1 MRVRGSAG
9 DDVRSGGVDSV
20 GSALPNCEQKMA
32 QQRMIERTIDDIA
45 EALGPHGA
53 APRRCSVL
61 LGAGCS
67 ISAGIP
73 SASDIVRH
81 IEAKFPAA
89 YARAASHNY
98 PDCMAA
104 LERGVR
110 RDLIGAYIDKARIN
124 WAHIALAQL
133 IHADHV
139 DRVLTTNFD
148 PLVSRACA
156 LVNRFPAVYDF
167 AASQLFNPDQ
177 VGDKAIFHLHGQ
189 RDGFVLLN
197 TRSEVTIHRHHV
209 KPIFDDAHKGRV
221 WIVVGYSGENDPV
234 FDLLARVKTFE
245 YGLYWIGHGSTPPK
259 HVAEQLLRR
268 DCGAHFIG
276 GWDADD
282 FFVTLAQKL
291 QCFPPQFV
299 TQPFSHLRSM
309 FSMLTDYKAPR
320 NDMDDAPD
328 FRQSRFDVASVVRP
342 QLDDLIQSREQS
354 LSAEYHFLAGEY
366 ERVVALFGKRHIK
379 NLSPEDADTY
389 GQSLLILGDRVH
401 SLAKADDNRAQYR
414 LALRHFE
421 VAAKI
426 ATTRADALY
435 NLGNVLFDLSLA
447 VRNGAPEVITTSAE
461 RLLRRAIAKYRD
473 AVAIDPSFA
482 DAHNNLANALTDL
495 ARAAYPRKDDGMLRE
510 AFGHYEKAIKPTRTP
525 DIVHCNYAKAIHD
538 LARITGDLRL
548 YRKSSVH
555 FKIAAKVNPTYYS
568 LFLSWGHALSD
579 EARKTGS
586 ARAYTAA
593 FEQYRRAAEL
603 EPTDTAAH
611 HSWHYALLELAK
623 MSRGAKKEALIE
635 QAKSVSREQQR
646 RRRRAERRSR
656 LS

>member
-1 MRVRGSAG
+1 MTGH
-9 DDVRSGGVDSV
+9 
-20 GSALPNCEQKMA
+20 
-32 QQRMIERTIDDIA
+32 TIDDIA

-53 APRRCSVL
+53 APRRCTVL

-89 YARAASHNY
+89 YARAPSHDY

-110 RDLIGAYIDKARIN
+110 RDLIGAYVDKARIN

-133 IHADHV
+133 ITANYV

-167 AASQLFNPDQ
+167 AASHLFKPDQ
-177 VGDKAIFHLHGQ
+177 VSDKAIFHLHGQ

-197 TRSEVTIHRHHV
+197 TRSEVTKHRHHI
-209 KPIFDDAHKGRV
+209 KPVFDDAHKGRV

-234 FDLLARVKTFE
+234 FDLLASVKTFE
-245 YGLYWIGHGSTPPK
+245 YGLYWIGRGSKPAK
-259 HVAEQLLRR
+259 HVADKLLGR

-276 GWDADD
+276 DWDADD

-342 QLDDLIQSREQS
+342 QLDNLIQSREQS

-366 ERVVALFGKRHIK
+366 ERVVALFEKKRIK
-379 NLSPEDADTY
+379 SLSLEDAETY
-389 GQSLLILGDRVH
+389 GQSLLTLGDRVH
-401 SLAKADDNRAQYR
+401 SLAKADDNRALYR
-414 LALRHFE
+414 LALKRFD

-435 NLGNVLFDLSLA
+435 NAGNVLFDLSRA
-447 VRNGAPEVITTSAE
+447 VRDGALEVMTTSAE
-461 RLLRRAIAKYRD
+461 RLLRRAVAKYRESL
-473 AVAIDPSFA
+473 VLDPAFA
-482 DAHNNLANALTDL
+482 DAHNNLANGLTDL
-495 ARAAYPRKDDGMLRE
+495 ARAEYSRKDDGMLRE
-510 AFGHYEKAIKPTRTP
+510 AFGHYEKAIKTTQTP
-525 DIVHCNYAKAIHD
+525 DVVHCNYAKSIHD
-538 LARITGDLRL
+538 LARTTGDMAL
-548 YRKSSVH
+548 YKKASAH
-555 FKIAAKVNPTYYS
+555 FTIAAKLNPNYYS
-568 LFLSWGHALSD
+568 VFLSWGHALSD

-586 ARAYTAA
+586 VKAYTAA
-593 FEQYRRAAEL
+593 FQQYRRASEI

-611 HSWHYALLELAK
+611 HSWYYGLLELAK
-623 MSRGAKKEALIE
+623 KSKGARKKTLLQ
-635 QAKSVSREQQR
+635 QANAVSRELQR
-646 RRRRAERRSR
+646 RRRR
-656 LS
+656 LMKD

>member
-1 MRVRGSAG
+1 M
-9 DDVRSGGVDSV
+9 
-20 GSALPNCEQKMA
+20 NK
-32 QQRMIERTIDDIA
+32 RTIDDIV
-45 EALGPHGA
+45 EALGPRGA
-53 APRRCSVL
+53 ALRRCSVL

-89 YARAASHNY
+89 YARAASHDY

-133 IHADHV
+133 ITANHV

-167 AASQLFNPDQ
+167 AASHLFNPDQ
-177 VGDKAIFHLHGQ
+177 VSDKAIFHLHGQ

-197 TRSEVTIHRHHV
+197 TRSEVTKHRHHI
-209 KPIFDDAHKGRV
+209 KPVFNDAHKGRV

-234 FDLLARVKTFE
+234 FDLLASVKTFE
-245 YGLYWIGHGSTPPK
+245 YGLYWIGHGSKPSA
-259 HVAEQLLRR
+259 HVADKLLARE
-268 DCGAHFIG
+268 CGAHFLG

-291 QCFPPQFV
+291 QCFPPRFV

-366 ERVVALFGKRHIK
+366 ERVVALFEKRNIK
-379 NLSPEDADTY
+379 RLSPEDADTY
-389 GQSLLILGDRVH
+389 GQSLLILGNRVH
-401 SLAKADDNRAQYR
+401 SLAKADDDRAQYR
-414 LALRHFE
+414 LALKRFE

-435 NLGNVLFDLSLA
+435 NWGNVLFDLSLA
-447 VRNGAPEVITTSAE
+447 VRNGAPEVMTASAE
-461 RLLRRAIAKYRD
+461 RLLRRAVVKYRE
-473 AVAIDPSFA
+473 AVAIDPAFA
-482 DAHNNLANALTDL
+482 DAHNNLANGLTDL
-495 ARAAYPRKDDGMLRE
+495 ARAEYPRKDNGMLRE
-510 AFGHYEKAIKPTRTP
+510 AFRHYEKATKTTQTP
-525 DIVHCNYAKAIHD
+525 DVVHCNYAKSIHH
-538 LARITGDLRL
+538 LARITGDLGL
-548 YRKSSVH
+548 YRKASAH
-555 FKIAAKVNPTYYS
+555 FTIAAKVDPNYYS
-568 LFLSWGHALSD
+568 VFLSWGHALSD

-586 ARAYTAA
+586 VKAYTAA
-593 FEQYRRAAEL
+593 FDKYRRAAEIH
-603 EPTDTAAH
+603 PADTGAH
-611 HSWHYALLELAK
+611 HSWYYALLELAK
-623 MSRGAKKEALIE
+623 KSKGAKKKAWLE
-635 QAKSVSREQQR
+635 QAKSVSREQER
-646 RRRRAERRSR
+646 RRRRLMKASIT
-656 LS
+656 

>member
-1 MRVRGSAG
+1 MTGH
-9 DDVRSGGVDSV
+9 
-20 GSALPNCEQKMA
+20 
-32 QQRMIERTIDDIA
+32 TIDDIA

-89 YARAASHNY
+89 YARAASHDY
-98 PDCMAA
+98 SDCMAA

-110 RDLIGAYIDKARIN
+110 RDLIGAYVDRARIN

-133 IHADHV
+133 ITANYV

-167 AASQLFNPDQ
+167 AASHLFNPDQ
-177 VGDKAIFHLHGQ
+177 VSDKAIFHLHGQ

-197 TRSEVTIHRHHV
+197 TRSEVTKHRHHI
-209 KPIFDDAHKGRV
+209 KPVFDDAHKGRV

-234 FDLLARVKTFE
+234 FDLLASVKTFE
-245 YGLYWIGHGSTPPK
+245 YGLYWIGHGSKPAQ
-259 HVAEQLLRR
+259 HVGDKLLGR

-366 ERVVALFGKRHIK
+366 ERVVALFEKKRIK
-379 NLSPEDADTY
+379 SLSLEDAETY
-389 GQSLLILGDRVH
+389 GQSLLTLGNRVH
-401 SLAKADDNRAQYR
+401 SRAKADDNRALYR
-414 LALRHFE
+414 LALKHFE

-435 NLGNVLFDLSLA
+435 NAGNVLFDLSRA
-447 VRNGAPEVITTSAE
+447 VRDGALEVMTTSAE
-461 RLLRRAIAKYRD
+461 RLLRGAVAKYRESL
-473 AVAIDPSFA
+473 VLDPTFA
-482 DAHNNLANALTDL
+482 DAHINLANGLTDL
-495 ARAAYPRKDDGMLRE
+495 ARAEYSRKDDGMLRE
-510 AFGHYEKAIKPTRTP
+510 AFGHYEKAIKTTQTP
-525 DIVHCNYAKAIHD
+525 DVVHCNYAKSIHD
-538 LARITGDLRL
+538 LARTTGDMAL
-548 YRKSSVH
+548 YKKSSAH
-555 FKIAAKVNPTYYS
+555 FTIAAKLNPNYYS
-568 LFLSWGHALSD
+568 VFLSWGHALAD
-579 EARKTGS
+579 EARNTGS
-586 ARAYTAA
+586 EKAYTAA
-593 FEQYRRAAEL
+593 FQQYRRASEI

-611 HSWHYALLELAK
+611 HSWYYGLLELAK
-623 MSRGAKKEALIE
+623 KSKGARKKTLLQ
-635 QAKSVSREQQR
+635 QANAVSRELR
-646 RRRRAERRSR
+646 RRRRR
-656 LS
+656 LMKDSARAQVHGSSALFL

>member
-1 MRVRGSAG
+1 MT
-9 DDVRSGGVDSV
+9 
-20 GSALPNCEQKMA
+20 
-32 QQRMIERTIDDIA
+32 ERTIDDIA
-45 EALGPHGA
+45 EALGPHSA

-81 IEAKFPAA
+81 IEVRFPAA
-89 YARAASHNY
+89 YARASSHDY

-133 IHADHV
+133 INANYV

-167 AASQLFNPDQ
+167 AASHLFNPDQ
-177 VGDKAIFHLHGQ
+177 VSDKAIFHLHGQ

-197 TRSEVTIHRHHV
+197 TRSEVTKHRHHI
-209 KPIFDDAHKGRV
+209 KPVFDNAHQGRV

-234 FDLLARVKTFE
+234 FDLLASVKTFE
-245 YGLYWIGHGSTPPK
+245 YGLYWIGHGSKPAQ
-259 HVAEQLLRR
+259 HVGDKLLGK
-268 DCGAHFIG
+268 DCGAHFLG

-291 QCFPPQFV
+291 HCFPPRFV
-299 TQPFSHLRSM
+299 TQPFLHLRSM

-320 NDMDDAPD
+320 NDMDDSPD

-366 ERVVALFGKRHIK
+366 ERVVALFEKRNIK
-379 NLSPEDADTY
+379 GLSPEDAETY

-401 SLAKADDNRAQYR
+401 TLAKADDNRAQYR
-414 LALRHFE
+414 LALKRFE
-421 VAAKI
+421 VAAKVP
-426 ATTRADALY
+426 ATRADALF
-435 NLGNVLFDLSLA
+435 NCGNVLFDLSLA
-447 VRNGAPEVITTSAE
+447 VRNGAPEVMTTSAE
-461 RLLRRAIAKYRD
+461 RLLRRAVAKYRD
-473 AVAIDPSFA
+473 AVAIDGAFA

-495 ARAAYPRKDDGMLRE
+495 ARADYPRNDDGMLRE
-510 AFGHYEKAIKPTRTP
+510 AFDHYEKAIRTTQTP
-525 DIVHCNYAKAIHD
+525 DVVHCNYAKSIHD
-538 LARITGDLRL
+538 LARITGDLGL
-548 YRKSSVH
+548 YRKASAH
-555 FKIAAKVNPTYYS
+555 FTIAAKLNPNYYS
-568 LFLSWGHALSD
+568 VFLSWGHALSD

-586 ARAYTAA
+586 AKAYTAA
-593 FEQYRRAAEL
+593 FDKYRRASEIRPA
-603 EPTDTAAH
+603 DTAAH
-611 HSWHYALLELAK
+611 HSWYYALLELAEK
-623 MSRGAKKEALIE
+623 SRGSKREALIE
-635 QAKSVSREQQR
+635 QAKSVSREQKR
-646 RRRRAERRSR
+646 RRRRAGQ
-656 LS
+656 LSHSS

>member
-1 MRVRGSAG
+1 
-9 DDVRSGGVDSV
+9 
-20 GSALPNCEQKMA
+20 
-32 QQRMIERTIDDIA
+32 
-45 EALGPHGA
+45 
-53 APRRCSVL
+53 
-61 LGAGCS
+61 
-67 ISAGIP
+67 
-73 SASDIVRH
+73 
-81 IEAKFPAA
+81 
-89 YARAASHNY
+89 
-98 PDCMAA
+98 MAA

-110 RDLIGAYIDKARIN
+110 RDLIGAYIDKAHIN

-133 IHADHV
+133 INENYV

-156 LVNRFPAVYDF
+156 LVNCFPAVYDF
-167 AASQLFNPDQ
+167 AASHLFNPDQ
-177 VGDKAIFHLHGQ
+177 VSDKAIFHLHGQ

-197 TRSEVTIHRHHV
+197 TRSEVTKHRNQV
-209 KPIFDDAHKGRV
+209 KPVFDDAYKGRV

-245 YGLYWIGHGSTPPK
+245 YGLYWIGHGSTPST
-259 HVAEQLLRR
+259 HVTEQLLRR

-342 QLDDLIQSREQS
+342 QLDDLIHSRERS

-366 ERVVALFGKRHIK
+366 ERVVALFEKRNIK
-379 NLSPEDADTY
+379 SLSPEDADTY

-401 SLAKADDNRAQYR
+401 SLAKADDNRAEYR
-414 LALRHFE
+414 VALKRFE

-426 ATTRADALY
+426 ATTRADALF
-435 NLGNVLFDLSLA
+435 NWGNVLFDLSLA
-447 VRNGAPEVITTSAE
+447 ARNGAPEVMTRSAE
-461 RLLRRAIAKYRD
+461 RLLRRAVAKYRD
-473 AVAIDPSFA
+473 AVALDGAFA

-495 ARAAYPRKDDGMLRE
+495 ARADYPRKDDGMLRE
-510 AFGHYEKAIKPTRTP
+510 AFGHYEKAIRTTKTP
-525 DIVHCNYAKAIHD
+525 DIVHCNYAKSIHD
-538 LARITGDLRL
+538 LARITGDVGL
-548 YRKSSVH
+548 YRKASAH
-555 FKIAAKVNPTYYS
+555 FTIAAKLNPNHYS
-568 LFLSWGHALSD
+568 VFLSWGHALSD

-586 ARAYTAA
+586 EKAYTAA
-593 FEQYRRAAEL
+593 FDKYRRASEIRPA
-603 EPTDTAAH
+603 DTAAH
-611 HSWHYALLELAK
+611 HSWYYGLLELAK
-623 MSRGAKKEALIE
+623 RSSGARKKALLE
-635 QAKSVSREQQR
+635 QATLVSREQKR
-646 RRRRAERRSR
+646 RRRRLMRH
-656 LS
+656 

>member
-1 MRVRGSAG
+1 
-9 DDVRSGGVDSV
+9 
-20 GSALPNCEQKMA
+20 
-32 QQRMIERTIDDIA
+32 MIERTIDDIA
-45 EALGPHGA
+45 EALGPHNA

-67 ISAGIP
+67 LSAGIP
-73 SASDIVRH
+73 SASEIVRH
-81 IEAKFPAA
+81 IQVKFPAA
-89 YARAASHNY
+89 YARAASHDY

-110 RDLIGAYIDKARIN
+110 RELIGAYIDKARIN

-133 IHADHV
+133 IQAKHV

-156 LVNRFPAVYDF
+156 LVNCFPAVYDF
-167 AASQLFNPDQ
+167 AASHLFNPDQ
-177 VGDKAIFHLHGQ
+177 VSDKAICHLHGQ

-197 TRSEVTIHRHHV
+197 TRAEVTKHRNHV
-209 KPIFDDAHKGRV
+209 KPVFDDAHKGRV

-234 FDLLARVKTFE
+234 FDLLASVKTFE
-245 YGLYWIGHGSTPPK
+245 YGLYWIGHGSKPAK
-259 HVAEQLLRR
+259 HVADKLLGR
-268 DCGAHFIG
+268 DCGAHFLG

-291 QCFPPQFV
+291 QCFPPRFV
-299 TQPFSHLRSM
+299 TQPFSHLRSV

-366 ERVVALFGKRHIK
+366 ERVVALFEKRNIK
-379 NLSPEDADTY
+379 SLSPEDADTY

-401 SLAKADDNRAQYR
+401 SLAKADDNRAEYR
-414 LALRHFE
+414 LALKRFE

-426 ATTRADALY
+426 ATTRADALF
-435 NLGNVLFDLSLA
+435 NWGNVLFDLSLA
-447 VRNGAPEVITTSAE
+447 ARNGAPEVMTRSAE
-461 RLLRRAIAKYRD
+461 RLLRRAVAKYRD
-473 AVAIDPSFA
+473 AVALDGAFA

-495 ARAAYPRKDDGMLRE
+495 ARADYPRKDDGMLRE
-510 AFGHYEKAIKPTRTP
+510 AFGHYEKAIRTTQTP
-525 DIVHCNYAKAIHD
+525 DIVHCNYAKSIHD
-538 LARITGDLRL
+538 LARITGDLGL
-548 YRKSSVH
+548 YRKASAH
-555 FKIAAKVNPTYYS
+555 FTIAAKLNPNYYS
-568 LFLSWGHALSD
+568 VFLSWGHALSD

-586 ARAYTAA
+586 AKAYTAT
-593 FEQYRRAAEL
+593 FDKYRRASEIRPA
-603 EPTDTAAH
+603 DTAAH
-611 HSWHYALLELAK
+611 HSWYYGLLELAK
-623 MSRGAKKEALIE
+623 KSSGA
-635 QAKSVSREQQR
+635 RM
-646 RRRRAERRSR
+646 RAPGHRDHLDRSIVITQIGP
-656 LS
+656 S